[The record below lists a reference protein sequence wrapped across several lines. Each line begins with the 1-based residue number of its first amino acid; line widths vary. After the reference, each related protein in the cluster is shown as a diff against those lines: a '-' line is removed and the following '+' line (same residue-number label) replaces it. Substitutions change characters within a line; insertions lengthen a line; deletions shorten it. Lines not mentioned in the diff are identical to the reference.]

1 MKSTIKTLA
10 LPLLSLLPDWSWC
23 FSRGP
28 AKGGGSLLGT
38 VGDKPSCQWRHL
50 LTRVDKDYLFKQP
63 QVAVFTGNGNGGW
76 TAKPRLMK
84 ASSVFSCPR
93 GLHTAF
99 RPGKVAGSA
108 RPGFRSVSRTPRPTH
123 GLQPELRSLQRSS
136 CTATALLGLC
146 PHTIYFPPLGLPHC
160 CHVKCPP
167 LPACCRASVSL
178 SHPNPQQQALPHS
191 TIFLLST
198 FFPLSWPS
206 ATCFFNLCDHTPA
219 QGLVHD
225 KHPVNT
231 CSINQSVYA
240 PSFLYQYSML
250 NTSFWNPL
258 LASIFF
264 F

>member
-50 LTRVDKDYLFKQP
+50 LTRVDKAYLFKQP

-136 CTATALLGLC
+136 CTATALLGLVSSHHLF
-146 PHTIYFPPLGLPHC
+146 PSSWPPPLLPRQMPSTPSLLQGLC
-160 CHVKCPP
+160 VT
-167 LPACCRASVSL
+167 LPSK
-178 SHPNPQQQALPHS
+178 
-191 TIFLLST
+191 
-198 FFPLSWPS
+198 PS
-206 ATCFFNLCDHTPA
+206 AASTATLHHLLAQHLLPPVLGCDHI
-219 QGLVHD
+219 D
-225 KHPVNT
+225 
-231 CSINQSVYA
+231 
-240 PSFLYQYSML
+240 
-250 NTSFWNPL
+250 
-258 LASIFF
+258 
-264 F
+264 